1 MEKSKSILDELKK
14 RGFRITRQRKLLIDI
29 IASGEYYGAKEIYY
43 EAIKKDPGIGIAT
56 VYKMLKTLEDI
67 GAIDR
72 KIKL

>member
-1 MEKSKSILDELKK
+1 MDKSESILAELKK
-14 RGFRITRQRKLLIDI
+14 RGFRITRQKKLLIDI

-56 VYKMLKTLEDI
+56 TYRMVRTLEEI